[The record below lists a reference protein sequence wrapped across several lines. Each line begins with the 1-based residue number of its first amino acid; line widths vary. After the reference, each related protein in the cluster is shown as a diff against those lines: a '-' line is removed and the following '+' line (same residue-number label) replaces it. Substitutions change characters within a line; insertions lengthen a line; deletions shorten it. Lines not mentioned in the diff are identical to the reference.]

1 MFAMLSF
8 WSLHCLLVLRT
19 NERARARA
27 RERERERKTD
37 RERER
42 ERDRERVVEGVLS
55 VVGDIR
61 VTHGVKRDANE
72 INVHLRTVS
81 VSEIINISWVKDGN
95 NHSKMDSDIFH

>member
-1 MFAMLSF
+1 M
-8 WSLHCLLVLRT
+8 
-19 NERARARA
+19 
-27 RERERERKTD
+27 
-37 RERER
+37 
-42 ERDRERVVEGVLS
+42 EGVLS

-81 VSEIINISWVKDGN
+81 VSEIINISWVKDGY